1 MDKIYPTRPIRAS
14 PNPYPL
20 PERLVDLT
28 ELSYEF
34 EDEAYNTAGF
44 LEANHVVGLLAIKRG
59 EVVLERYAHGVTRDT
74 RWYSF
79 SIAKSVV
86 SLLIGAA
93 LRDGYIQSLDAP
105 VVSYLPILA
114 GSAYEGVTI
123 RHALHMASGVAWNE
137 DYVDPGS
144 DVASTGGSALDR
156 LRYLRRKSRVAEPGD
171 VFNYSTGETNLL
183 GAVLRSA
190 IGNNL
195 STFLELKIWRPFG
208 MEHDANW
215 LLLAPG
221 GAEHG
226 GCCISATLRD
236 YGRIG
241 LFALR
246 EGTLRDGTSILPTS
260 WMAESTA
267 PSSANDRY
275 GYLWWLRGDGV
286 YSGIGIYGQAL
297 FIDPTEELIIV
308 TLSAWPQ
315 ATGREFSRRRSAFF
329 TAVRNALSD

>member
-1 MDKIYPTRPIRAS
+1 M
-14 PNPYPL
+14 
-20 PERLVDLT
+20 
-28 ELSYEF
+28 
-34 EDEAYNTAGF
+34 
-44 LEANHVVGLLAIKRG
+44 
-59 EVVLERYAHGVTRDT
+59 TRDT
-74 RWYSF
+74 TWYSF

-93 LRDGYIQSLDAP
+93 LQDGYIQSLDAP
-105 VVSYLPILA
+105 VINYLPILA

-137 DYVDPGS
+137 DYADQES

-156 LRYLRRKSRVAEPGD
+156 LRYLRRRPRAAEPGT

-195 STFLELKIWRPFG
+195 STFLEHKVWRPFG
-208 MEHDANW
+208 MEHDAHW

-226 GCCISATLRD
+226 GCCLSATLRD
-236 YGRIG
+236 YGQIG

-246 EGTLRDGTSILPTS
+246 EGKLHDGTSVLPPG

-267 PSSANDRY
+267 PSSANDGY
-275 GYLWWLRGDGV
+275 GYLWWLRGGGV

-297 FIDPTEELIIV
+297 YIDPAQELII
-308 TLSAWPQ
+308 
-315 ATGREFSRRRSAFF
+315 ATGHGTRVITAPKRILHRRQKRPQRLNATRHISPAEIGDVSLCELLSRLG
-329 TAVRNALSD
+329 VRDHGDYS